1 MAVSEAG
8 NRDSDADGDRVA
20 SIDNAD
26 LDSVSAEVI
35 GLLTEVTGRKQD
47 ELEPLNDVV
56 DTDSLDTIFADR
68 PNGIPRDGGVIVFQS
83 NGCEISVYG
92 DGVVVVREL

>member
-1 MAVSEAG
+1 MSEAG
-8 NRDSDADGDRVA
+8 NHDSDADGERVA

-35 GLLTEVTGRKQD
+35 TLLAEVTGRGQD

-56 DTDSLDTIFADR
+56 DTDSLDTIFSDR

-83 NGCEISVYG
+83 NGCEVSVYG
-92 DGVVVVREL
+92 DGAIVVRELV